1 MFPTLRIVAT
11 LRAFGAG
18 LPRPFWFLWVGT
30 FITRLGSFVLP
41 FLALY
46 LTQSLGLSMSQAG
59 LVIAL
64 YGAGA
69 AAAGPLGGFLA
80 DRFGRR
86 FTMLLA
92 LVVGGSSMIALGSVH
107 QVEWL
112 AVALF
117 FVALMTEMYRPAMQ
131 AAVADLVPAAD
142 RVRAF
147 GLIYWVINVGFA
159 CGLTLGGFLASKSF
173 QWLFIGDGATTL
185 LYAALIAFG
194 VPETR
199 PRSAPRAPSGPSPHG
214 WSEFFAPYR
223 DRPFLAFLALSFLFA
238 LIFMQNAT
246 TFAIDM
252 TAHGVTRVQY
262 GQILA
267 LNGVVIVLVQ
277 PFLGPMLAA
286 RDRSQTLALGA
297 VLVGIGFGLN
307 AIAHTV
313 PMYVLGVLIWTIGEI
328 GVLPVAGAL
337 VADLSPMALRGRYQG
352 GYSLAFGLAVCAA
365 PAVGMFVLERAGSM
379 VLWLGCLIA
388 GLGISAGHLL
398 LARTFARVRR
408 ARMAAVPS

>member
-1 MFPTLRIVAT
+1 MSPLSRFVAT
-11 LRAFGAG
+11 LRALGTG
-18 LPRPFWFLWVGT
+18 LPRPFWFLWVGM

-69 AAAGPLGGFLA
+69 AVAGPLGGFLA

-86 FTMLLA
+86 STMLLA
-92 LVVGGSSMIALGSVH
+92 LVVGGASMIALGSVH
-107 QVEWL
+107 RVEWI
-112 AVALF
+112 AVTIF

-159 CGLTLGGFLASKSF
+159 CGLTIGGFLASKSF
-173 QWLFIGDGATTL
+173 QWLFIGDGVTTL

-199 PRSAPRAPSGPSPHG
+199 PRLAPRPANAPRPHG

-223 DRPFLAFLALSFLFA
+223 DRHFVAFLALSFLFA

-246 TFAIDM
+246 TFALEM
-252 TAHGVTRVQY
+252 TANGVTKAQY
-262 GQILA
+262 GGILA
-267 LNGVVIVLVQ
+267 LNGVLIVLVQ
-277 PFLGPMLAA
+277 PFLGPMLAR

-297 VLVGIGFGLN
+297 ALVGVGFGLN
-307 AIAHTV
+307 AIAHTI
-313 PMYVLGVLIWTIGEI
+313 PMYVLGVIIWTIGEM

-337 VADLSPMALRGRYQG
+337 VADLAPTALRGRYQG

-365 PAVGMFVLERAGSM
+365 PAVGLAALEHAGS
-379 VLWLGCLIA
+379 VALWLGCLVT
-388 GLGISAGHLL
+388 GLGIAAGHLA
-398 LARTFARVRR
+398 LARSLRR
-408 ARMAAVPS
+408 IRQIRMAAAEH

>member
-1 MFPTLRIVAT
+1 MFLSERIVEA
-11 LRAFGAG
+11 LRASGAG
-18 LPRPFWFLWVGT
+18 LPRPFWFLCVGT

-41 FLALY
+41 FLAIY
-46 LTQSLGLSMSQAG
+46 LTQSLGLSMSEAG

-69 AAAGPLGGFLA
+69 AVAGPLGGFLA

-86 FTMLLA
+86 STMLLA

-107 QVEWL
+107 QVEWI
-112 AVALF
+112 AVTIF

-131 AAVADLVPAAD
+131 AAVADLVPAGD

-147 GLIYWVINVGFA
+147 GLVYWVINVGFA
-159 CGLTLGGFLASKSF
+159 CGLTIGGFLASKSF
-173 QWLFIGDGATTL
+173 HWLFIGDGATTL

-199 PRSAPRAPSGPSPHG
+199 PRSAPRAANAPSPHG

-223 DRPFLAFLALSFLFA
+223 DRHFLAFLVLSFLFA

-246 TFAIDM
+246 TFALDM
-252 TAHGVTRVQY
+252 MAHGVTRAQY

-297 VLVGIGFGLN
+297 ALVGVGFGLN

-313 PMYVLGVLIWTIGEI
+313 PMYVLGVIIWTIGEM

-337 VADLSPMALRGRYQG
+337 VADLAPTALRGRYQG
-352 GYSLAFGLAVCAA
+352 GYSLAFGLAVCVA
-365 PAVGMFVLERAGSM
+365 PALGLFVLEHAGS
-379 VLWLGCLIA
+379 VALWLGCLVT
-388 GLGISAGHLL
+388 GLGIAAGHLL
-398 LARTFARVRR
+398 LARTLARVRR
-408 ARMAAVPS
+408 ARIGI